1 MGDSRTPGPRPP
13 PDPVRRPPPD
23 PRPRPRPTLTAA
35 WPTLALIGSG
45 GSQSAPDCPARSGP
59 VSAPLWAR
67 VHPPR
72 HLPPR
77 TLEGTRPGLRPPRD
91 QRWAGGGPS
100 FPRVVSASLQVSQ
113 PRAKGSLEKGKGAKL
128 QTDRR
133 NAGSR
138 RDPGNGKVPEPREF
152 APDKK
157 ATQRGDRREGEMG
170 GTSGGRDP

>member
-45 GSQSAPDCPARSGP
+45 GSQSAPDCPARSEP
-59 VSAPLWAR
+59 VSAPLLGQGSPAPPPPTT
-67 VHPPR
+67 HPGGDPAG
-72 HLPPR
+72 PA
-77 TLEGTRPGLRPPRD
+77 PPRD